1 MECQFPKQTKMIPFF
16 IANNSINSESAIGE
30 FAAFLLNA
38 VPQVSNRIIRERCLN
53 MRRLI
58 ELAKLVEGELN
69 HSPAME
75 ISDVGRIASVSK
87 SGITFANSKAH
98 YERFLASNAA
108 AAVISGI
115 EGLTDESASSLSKS
129 PKPVIV
135 VADAEAAF
143 AQIAALFRSPVERKT
158 SGVHPRATVSE
169 TASIGQDV
177 TIHAGAVIMDGTVI
191 GDRSTIFPNVTVMEN
206 CQIGQDTQVFP
217 NVVLYENT
225 ILGDRVILHAGV
237 ILGAYGFG
245 YKSES
250 GKHQLSA
257 QLGNVVIED
266 DVEIGANSTIDRGTY
281 DSTRIGRGT
290 KLDNMVMIGHNCD
303 VGEDGLLCSQ
313 VGIAGS
319 CNIGNG
325 VIMGGQVGVG
335 DHLNVGDGGVVMAK
349 SGLMHDVEAGQAV
362 NGIPAQPARKHM
374 QVLAVTWKL
383 PEMRKKLKQLS
394 KSIEQLSQQSASGA
408 QPPTSSQNRR
418 DAA

>member
-1 MECQFPKQTKMIPFF
+1 
-16 IANNSINSESAIGE
+16 
-30 FAAFLLNA
+30 
-38 VPQVSNRIIRERCLN
+38 
-53 MRRLI
+53 MRRLV
-58 ELAKLVEGELN
+58 ELAEFVEGELN
-69 HSPAME
+69 HSSELE
-75 ISDVGRIASVSK
+75 ISEAGRIASVSN
-87 SGITFANSKAH
+87 SGITFANSQAH
-98 YERFLASNAA
+98 YERFLDSDAA

-115 EGLTDESASSLSKS
+115 KGLTDESASSLRSL

-135 VADAEAAF
+135 VADAEEAF
-143 AQIAALFRSPVERKT
+143 ARIAQLFRPPIQRT
-158 SGVHPRATVSE
+158 NSGIHPRASVSE
-169 TASIGQDV
+169 TASIGQGT
-177 TIHAGAVIMDGTVI
+177 TIHAGAVVMDGAVI

-217 NVVLYENT
+217 NAVLYENT

-237 ILGAYGFG
+237 VLGAYGFG
-245 YKSES
+245 YKSQS
-250 GKHQLSA
+250 GKHKLSA

-290 KLDNMVMIGHNCD
+290 KVDNLVMVGHNCD
-303 VGEDGLLCSQ
+303 IGEDALLCSQ

-325 VIMGGQVGVG
+325 VVMGGQVGVG
-335 DHLNVGDGGVVMAK
+335 DHLNVGDRSMVMAK

-374 QVLAVTWKL
+374 QILAVSMKL

-394 KSIEQLSQQSASGA
+394 KSIEQLQQDQ
-408 QPPTSSQNRR
+408 QPPASQPQNRR

>member
-1 MECQFPKQTKMIPFF
+1 
-16 IANNSINSESAIGE
+16 
-30 FAAFLLNA
+30 
-38 VPQVSNRIIRERCLN
+38 

-69 HSPAME
+69 HSSELE

-98 YERFLASNAA
+98 YERFLDSEAA

-115 EGLTDESASSLSKS
+115 EGLTDQTASSLRNL

-135 VADAEAAF
+135 VADAEEAF
-143 AQIAALFRSPVERKT
+143 AQIATLFRPPIQRT
-158 SGVHPRATVSE
+158 NSGVHPRAIVSE
-169 TASIGQDV
+169 TASIGQGA
-177 TIHAGAVIMDGTVI
+177 TIHAGAVVMDGAVI

-237 ILGAYGFG
+237 VLGAYGFG
-245 YKSES
+245 YKSDS
-250 GKHQLSA
+250 GKHELSS

-266 DVEIGANSTIDRGTY
+266 DVEIGANSTIDRGTF
-281 DSTRIGRGT
+281 DSTHIKRGT
-290 KLDNMVMIGHNCD
+290 KLDNLVMVGHNCD
-303 VGEDGLLCSQ
+303 IGQDALLCSQ

-319 CNIGNG
+319 CNIGDG
-325 VIMGGQVGVG
+325 VIMAGQVGVG
-335 DHLNVGDGGVVMAK
+335 DHLNIGDGSIVMAK

-362 NGIPAQPARKHM
+362 NGIPARPARKHM
-374 QVLAVTWKL
+374 QILAVKTKL
-383 PEMRKKLKQLS
+383 PEMRKTLKQLS
-394 KSIEQLSQQSASGA
+394 KAVQQLQQQQSASEA
-408 QPPTSSQNRR
+408 DTDSQDLR

>member
-1 MECQFPKQTKMIPFF
+1 
-16 IANNSINSESAIGE
+16 
-30 FAAFLLNA
+30 
-38 VPQVSNRIIRERCLN
+38 

-58 ELAKLVEGELN
+58 ELAKLVDGELN
-69 HSPAME
+69 HSSELE
-75 ISDVGRIASVSK
+75 ISEVGRIASVSK

-98 YERFLASNAA
+98 YERFLESDAV
-108 AAVISGI
+108 AAVVSGI
-115 EGLTDESASSLSKS
+115 EGVTDEPVGSLRNL

-135 VADAEAAF
+135 VADAEEAF
-143 AQIAALFRSPVERKT
+143 AQIATLFRPPVART
-158 SGVHPRATVSE
+158 DSGIHPRAIVSE
-169 TASIGQDV
+169 TASIGQGA
-177 TIHAGAVIMDGTVI
+177 TIHAGAVVMDGAVI

-237 ILGAYGFG
+237 VLGAYGFG
-245 YKSES
+245 YKSQT
-250 GKHQLSA
+250 GKHKLSA

-266 DVEIGANSTIDRGTY
+266 DVEIGANSTIDRGTF

-290 KLDNMVMIGHNCD
+290 KLDNLVMVGHNCD
-303 VGEDGLLCSQ
+303 IGEDALLCSQ

-319 CNIGNG
+319 CNVGNG
-325 VIMGGQVGVG
+325 VVMGGQVGVG
-335 DHLNVGDGGVVMAK
+335 DHLNIGDRSMVMAK

-394 KSIEQLSQQSASGA
+394 KAIALLQQDQEQAASQPQALTDSQSL
-408 QPPTSSQNRR
+408 R

>member
-1 MECQFPKQTKMIPFF
+1 
-16 IANNSINSESAIGE
+16 
-30 FAAFLLNA
+30 
-38 VPQVSNRIIRERCLN
+38 

-69 HSPAME
+69 HSPELE
-75 ISDVGRIASVSK
+75 ISDVGRIASVSN
-87 SGITFANSKAH
+87 SGITFANSNAH
-98 YERFLASNAA
+98 YEQFLNSNAA
-108 AAVISGI
+108 AAIVSGI
-115 EGLTDESASSLSKS
+115 EGLIDQPKSILTSL

-135 VADAEAAF
+135 VPDAEDSF
-143 AQIAALFRSPVERKT
+143 AKIATLFRP
-158 SGVHPRATVSE
+158 PIQRATGGIHARASVSE
-169 TASIGQDV
+169 SASIGQDV
-177 TIHAGAVIMDGTVI
+177 TIHAGAVVMDGAII

-237 ILGAYGFG
+237 ILGAFGFG
-245 YKSES
+245 YKSDT
-250 GKHQLSA
+250 GKHKLSA

-281 DSTRIGRGT
+281 DSTRIRRGT
-290 KLDNMVMIGHNCD
+290 KLDNLVMVGHNCD
-303 VGEDGLLCSQ
+303 IGEDALLCSQ

-325 VIMGGQVGVG
+325 VVMGGQVGVG
-335 DHLNVGDGGVVMAK
+335 DHLNIGDRSMVMAK

-374 QVLAVTWKL
+374 QVLAVSMKL

-394 KSIEQLSQQSASGA
+394 KSIEQLQQVQSVSHDA
-408 QPPTSSQNRR
+408 TDSQNRR